1 MIIIHLECI
10 VRMIERHTLL
20 LRYNTGEAKFIN
32 TTAPNSYYIDILS
45 LYSID
50 MTEFSLIWNFIRIY
64 MRDSGAVDTV
74 MELECSFSEFPI
86 RIQYPNPDDSALLES

>member
-1 MIIIHLECI
+1 
-10 VRMIERHTLL
+10 
-20 LRYNTGEAKFIN
+20 
-32 TTAPNSYYIDILS
+32 
-45 LYSID
+45 

-74 MELECSFSEFPI
+74 MELECPFSEFPI